1 MEWLT
6 QNWIF
11 VAAAVGIFLLMR
23 RGGMGCGHAGGGHHG
38 GTSPHSH
45 QNGHGDGSSA
55 GPVEQ
60 AIDPVSGKPV
70 DMGRAVTAMYRGAPV
85 YFESREN
92 RERFEAAPEQFP
104 IPQAAPARQRR
115 HGGC

>member
-23 RGGMGCGHAGGGHHG
+23 RGGMGCGAGGGHHG
-38 GTSPHSH
+38 GTNHHSH
-45 QNGHGDGSSA
+45 QGGHGDGSSA

-70 DMGRAVTAMYRGAPV
+70 DTSRAVTALYRGAPV

-104 IPQAAPARQRR
+104 ITEAAPPRQRR